1 MTVRLDALL
10 VQQNLAHSREKA
22 KQIIQSGHVLIQGK
36 PVRKPAALVEQDVLL
51 SITSPGER
59 FVSRGGYKLEKA
71 LNDFSIS
78 LESLYCLDIGA
89 STGGFTDCMLQKCA
103 AHVYAVDVGHGQLI
117 KKLLDDPRV
126 TSMEGMNFRTLRPE
140 HFPRLFDF
148 ALQMYLLSLFGYYFL
163 CLRVSFPMKEKRSVL
178 LNLNLKRDERR

>member
-10 VQQNLAHSREKA
+10 VQQNLAPSREKA

-71 LNDFSIS
+71 LNDFSHFFRIVV
-78 LESLYCLDIGA
+78 LFRYWGLY
-89 STGGFTDCMLQKCA
+89 
-103 AHVYAVDVGHGQLI
+103 
-117 KKLLDDPRV
+117 R
-126 TSMEGMNFRTLRPE
+126 
-140 HFPRLFDF
+140 RL
-148 ALQMYLLSLFGYYFL
+148 Y
-163 CLRVSFPMKEKRSVL
+163 
-178 LNLNLKRDERR
+178 